1 MKLKKRQLARSR
13 LYLVLD
19 KGFLG
24 HNSLSELA
32 GKIKKSEANI
42 VQLRDKQSKK
52 EDIVRDAF
60 LLRKA
65 LYGSGKLFIIND
77 YVDVAKI
84 TDSDGVHLGQTDI
97 SVECARK
104 ILGKNK
110 IIGVSC
116 HNLKHALRA
125 QDEGADYIGIGPI
138 FPTATKNGKA
148 IGLGVLGELRRKIK
162 IPFFVIGGINKQ
174 NLKQAVSGGEKRA
187 AICRAILCSPDIT
200 VAIKEFSALLN

>member
-1 MKLKKRQLARSR
+1 MKSKKKQLARSR

-19 KGFLG
+19 KGLLG
-24 HNSLSELA
+24 ANSLHELA

-42 VQLRDKQSKK
+42 IQLRDKQSKK
-52 EDIVRDAF
+52 ADVIKAAF
-60 LLRKA
+60 LLRRA
-65 LYGSGKLFIIND
+65 FSGDGKLFIVND

-84 TDSDGVHLGQTDI
+84 TDSDGVHLGQADI

-104 ILGKNK
+104 ILGENK

-116 HNLKHALRA
+116 HNLKQALRA
-125 QDEGADYIGIGPI
+125 QDKGADYLGIGPI
-138 FPTATKNGKA
+138 FPTATKNEKA
-148 IGLGVLGELRRKIK
+148 IGLGVLKKIRKGVK

-174 NLKQAVSGGEKRA
+174 NLKLATEEGNRRA